1 MSICIVIHLQEQIY
15 IHFHVYIA
23 IQLISNNNSN
33 NNNIFFKKEQN
44 KKKKKKKKIKIRI
57 LETRFQGYL
66 CRIVVIL
73 PKKTKLE
80 IHIQKTNNLPLISL
94 VS

>member
-1 MSICIVIHLQEQIY
+1 MQKCHLNVGIISKSIYGIWIVIHLQEQIY

-23 IQLISNNNSN
+23 VQLISKN
-33 NNNIFFKKEQN
+33 N
-44 KKKKKKKKIKIRI
+44 KKQKIKIRI

-66 CRIVVIL
+66 CRIVIIL
-73 PKKTKLE
+73 PNRTKLE